1 MKFGFDEVSTS
12 AIKQLLLEGFR
23 VEPENQGQK
32 WAVWTDQITSDLEGR
47 DIDEPTHT
55 FGVVDTG
62 QSDYQHDAA
71 SAIVASNVHYFYHK
85 TCKCGRDEI
94 CLHNNKFYYLFGDT
108 VYVRNTERSLIPPRT
123 VYEKTYL
130 DIVEEPGSLR
140 DVLLSFKPN
149 VKGMLF

>member
-12 AIKQLLLEGFR
+12 AIKRLSEDGFR
-23 VEPENQGQK
+23 VVPENHGTK
-32 WAVWTDQITSDLEGR
+32 WAVYTDQITSDLEGR

-55 FGVVDTG
+55 FGVVDSG

-71 SAIVASNVHYFYHK
+71 SAIVASDVHWFYHK
-85 TCKCGRDEI
+85 SCTCGDNQI
-94 CLHNNKFYYLFGDT
+94 CLHDNLYYYLFGSS
-108 VYVRNTERSLIPPRT
+108 VYVRHQERTLIPPRT
-123 VYEKTYL
+123 VSEFTIL
-130 DIVEEPGSLR
+130 MLVEDPGSLR